1 VRCCGPAFAT
11 SRMNRS
17 KRGHASGYNSG
28 RSFLE
33 FDSFAMPRDPH
44 PEQRPLRELYCRLM
58 EELKRRRN
66 IIADVLDSKFNLPQG
81 IAVELCYLQLR
92 MICELIALGCLAAHG
107 DIPATR
113 SGKMQKEYRPGA
125 ILTELEQLHSEFYP
139 VPGKQIISP
148 TTGRPVK
155 VETVTE
161 PYLTK
166 TDLLALWAEC
176 GTILH
181 RGSMR
186 KMWTGRSS
194 SISTKSP
201 NGTGR
206 F

>member
-1 VRCCGPAFAT
+1 
-11 SRMNRS
+11 MNRS

-186 KMWTGRSS
+186 KCGQAVRR
-194 SISTKSP
+194 
-201 NGTGR
+201 R
-206 F
+206 FQQNHRMGLEGFKTSWPPSNPAS